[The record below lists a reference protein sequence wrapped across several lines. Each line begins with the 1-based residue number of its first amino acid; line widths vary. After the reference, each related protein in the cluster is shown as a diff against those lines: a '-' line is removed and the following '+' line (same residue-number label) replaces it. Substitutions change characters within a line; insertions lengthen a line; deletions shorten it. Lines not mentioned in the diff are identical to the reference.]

1 MSMNSNTLV
10 IENKKISISTLT
22 LLIGIAV
29 AAPLLIHQQ
38 LITGSI
44 INAELILGASILGV
58 SDGLLIGLIP
68 STIALVVGIL
78 SPALAP
84 MIPFIILS
92 NAILVLVFS
101 YLSKINYWLGAIAAS
116 ICKFAFLYATSSVVI
131 NLLLNKQLTPAV
143 RQTMNL
149 IQLFTA
155 LMGSLLAFGAIKI
168 ISKLKT
174 K

>member
-1 MSMNSNTLV
+1 MNNYALT
-10 IENKKISISTLT
+10 IENKKISISTLI

-29 AAPLLIHQQ
+29 AAPLIIRQQ
-38 LITGSI
+38 LIVGSI

-68 STIALVVGIL
+68 SSIALAVGIL

-84 MIPFIILS
+84 MVPFIILS
-92 NAILVLVFS
+92 NAILVLIFS

-131 NLLLNKQLTPAV
+131 NLLQNRQLTPAV

>member
-1 MSMNSNTLV
+1 
-10 IENKKISISTLT
+10 
-22 LLIGIAV
+22 
-29 AAPLLIHQQ
+29 
-38 LITGSI
+38 
-44 INAELILGASILGV
+44 
-58 SDGLLIGLIP
+58 
-68 STIALVVGIL
+68 
-78 SPALAP
+78 
-84 MIPFIILS
+84 
-92 NAILVLVFS
+92 
-101 YLSKINYWLGAIAAS
+101 LSKINYWLGAIAAS

-131 NLLLNKQLTPAV
+131 NLLQNRQLTPAV